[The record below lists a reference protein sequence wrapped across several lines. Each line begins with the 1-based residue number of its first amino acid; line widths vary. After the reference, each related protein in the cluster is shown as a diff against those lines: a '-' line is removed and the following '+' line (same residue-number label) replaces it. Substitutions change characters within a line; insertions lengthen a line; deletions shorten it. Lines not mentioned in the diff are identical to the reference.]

1 MSSVSDRLAEAGHD
15 LPQAA
20 AALGAY
26 VPAVRTGSLVFTSG
40 QLPVRTGELLAAGVV
55 GAEVGLDL
63 ARICAQ
69 RCALNALAAAGTV
82 CDLDAVTR
90 VVKVTGYVAS
100 AAGFTAQPSVVDG
113 ASELLALA
121 FGDRGRHA
129 REAVGVAALPLGAPV
144 EVAIVL
150 EVEAE
155 L

>member
-20 AALGAY
+20 VALGAY

-40 QLPVRTGELLAAGVV
+40 QLPVRDGELLASGVV
-55 GAEVGLDL
+55 GAEVDVDL
-63 ARICAQ
+63 ARMCAE
-69 RCALNALAAAGTV
+69 RCALNALGAAATV
-82 CDLDAVTR
+82 CDLDAVER
-90 VVKVTGYVAS
+90 VVKVTGSVAS
-100 AAGFTAQPSVVDG
+100 APGFTAQPAVVDG
-113 ASELLALA
+113 ASGLLALA

-129 REAVGVAALPLGAPV
+129 REAVGVTALPLGAPV

-150 EVEAE
+150 EVKTN